1 MVSGQEALGNAIL
14 EILAN
19 MVVIASKDES
29 TAILEVD
36 LHPNQAFGVSRKVMK
51 LDPLAEIDT
60 PLVKDFPVEIEV
72 EIVLEIYG
80 IVQAGSDAE
89 EGASEFLL
97 VAPDWDLAAF
107 EVAETSGMICVE
119 MAKDDGF
126 DVVDIVASRLDSV
139 NQIVLFLVDHAV
151 EDVVDR
157 AGHLG
162 PVLST
167 ASLVQD
173 QACQRMFDKNTVHG
187 KDTSLVD
194 ERNALRAL
202 ERHIRATN
210 QEGVVCF
217 EIS

>member
-29 TAILEVD
+29 TAILDWGRCVSAVTASVNEALTVD

-107 EVAETSGMICVE
+107 EVAETSSMICVE

-151 EDVVDR
+151 AGETLAFSRQADGGVD
-157 AGHLG
+157 
-162 PVLST
+162 
-167 ASLVQD
+167 
-173 QACQRMFDKNTVHG
+173 
-187 KDTSLVD
+187 
-194 ERNALRAL
+194 
-202 ERHIRATN
+202 
-210 QEGVVCF
+210 
-217 EIS
+217 